1 MHVKRGNTKREKEKP
16 LAQKE
21 EEAKLNLLEEA
32 KSLLLWV
39 IRKERGRNEKEMEV
53 RGGSAPSIFF

>member
-1 MHVKRGNTKREKEKP
+1 MHAKRGNTKREKEKP

-32 KSLLLWV
+32 KSLLL
-39 IRKERGRNEKEMEV
+39 
-53 RGGSAPSIFF
+53 